1 MTQNFWMRPCPP
13 LSSNDQARQIKNN
26 TSAWTRAT
34 TIRRATPQSRNM
46 ATFLIFVALAK
57 TPPRADI
64 RKANRDAGWWNARCP
79 GCRSAAPYSFAMT
92 RTGSII
98 SDSFSLPV
106 PCCGIAV
113 LIDSA
118 QVERLLR

>member
-1 MTQNFWMRPCPP
+1 MTRNFWMRPWPP
-13 LSSNDQARQIKNN
+13 LSSNDRPRQIKNN
-26 TSAWTRAT
+26 ISAWTRAT

-46 ATFLIFVALAK
+46 AMFLTFVALVK
-57 TPPRADI
+57 TPPLGDTK
-64 RKANRDAGWWNARCP
+64 KANRDAGSWNARCP

-98 SDSFSLPV
+98 SGSSSLPV

-118 QVERLLR
+118 QFERLLR